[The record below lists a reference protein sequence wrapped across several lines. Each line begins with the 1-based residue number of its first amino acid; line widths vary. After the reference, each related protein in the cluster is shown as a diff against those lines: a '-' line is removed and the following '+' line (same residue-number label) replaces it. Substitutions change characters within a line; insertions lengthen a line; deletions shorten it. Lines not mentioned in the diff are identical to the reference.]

1 MRELAHLISVVL
13 VVPSLALASLFV
25 ALGHATSQS
34 GFIRFI
40 LAALEAIVVLLPWL
54 LVCSVLLIVLA
65 FLGFSQRHRWAAA
78 IATGGIAVG
87 ATGVLLWMTGT
98 VDWAN
103 ATFHLPAAIA
113 LVISVWL
120 ATTEWPDAKPTG
132 VRQIDD
138 TRLDTAVERSADV
151 DTARKTLTLSNGQR
165 EAE

>member
-25 ALGHATSQS
+25 ALGHATSQP
-34 GFIRFI
+34 GFLAFI

-87 ATGVLLWMTGT
+87 ATGVLLWMTGN
-98 VDWAN
+98 VDWHDA
-103 ATFHLPAAIA
+103 AFHLPAVIA

-120 ATTEWPDAKPTG
+120 ATTEWPDSKPTAIKP
-132 VRQIDD
+132 IDA
-138 TRLDTAVERSADV
+138 TVA
-151 DTARKTLTLSNGQR
+151 
-165 EAE
+165 